1 MIAALAPNPSIDR
14 FFLVADQVRVG
25 AIHRPSELIAVAGG
39 KGLNVARAA
48 SALGGDV
55 RAIALLAGHAGRWIA
70 DELLD
75 NAIRADVVWTTGET
89 RSSLTAADPESGRP
103 TEFYERGESTDPAA
117 WERFAERVSAL
128 SGASWASISGSLPQG
143 IPAKA
148 SADLV
153 ERARSTGARVAVDQ
167 AGAVLSA
174 ALNAAPDLVKV
185 NRVEARELSG
195 QEEPRAAALALHER
209 LTARRDAL
217 GLDAPATVVTAGE
230 DGAYLIAPD
239 GRLFRGSLDVR
250 GPFPNGSGDS
260 FLGGLL
266 VALDG
271 GADALLDASE
281 RWQAALPLALGAA
294 TANAERAGAGRLDPR
309 RARTLAAQASVQL
322 LS

>member
-14 FFLVADQVRVG
+14 FFLVADRVRVG
-25 AIHRPSELIAVAGG
+25 EIHRPSELVTVAGG

-48 SALGGDV
+48 STLGADV
-55 RAIALLAGHAGRWIA
+55 RAVALLAGHAGRWIA

-75 NAIRADVVWTTGET
+75 AAVRADVVWTTGET
-89 RSSLTAADPESGRP
+89 RSSLSAADPESGRP

-128 SGASWASISGSLPQG
+128 SGARWASISGSLPPG
-143 IPAKA
+143 IPAAA
-148 SADLV
+148 SGDLV

-167 AGAVLSA
+167 AGPTLAA
-174 ALNAAPDLVKV
+174 ALDAAPDLVKV
-185 NRVEARELSG
+185 NASEAQELTGRS
-195 QEEPRAAALALHER
+195 EPRAAALALHES
-209 LTARRDAL
+209 LLKRRDL
-217 GLDAPATVVTAGE
+217 VGLDAPATVVTAGE
-230 DGAYLIAPD
+230 AGAYLVAPD
-239 GRLFRGSLDVR
+239 GRTWRGSLDVR

-271 GADALLDASE
+271 GAAVPADASE
-281 RWQAALPLALGAA
+281 LWQAALPLALGAA

-309 RARTLAAQASVQL
+309 RARTLASQALVQL
-322 LS
+322 S